1 MMKRLILS
9 GAVLAAGCAFALM
22 EPATPESQGV
32 PSEAI
37 LKFVDAC
44 EKTFDGGP
52 AGALHGFVIV
62 RHGKVIAE
70 GSWKPFDTLNETHM
84 LYSHS
89 KSFTSSAIGF
99 LVDKGKLDLDE
110 RLVDIFPE
118 DVPEK
123 PDPRLGEIRV
133 RDLLTMNVGAD
144 KDHAICRLP
153 KDWTK
158 WFMKK
163 ELQRRPGT
171 GFKYDSDATYMLAAI
186 VERRSGRKL
195 MDYLK
200 EKMFDRIGIV
210 NAWSTTSPEGIACG
224 GWGMNMTTRELARF
238 GQLYLNRGEWDGER
252 ILSPDWVSLATTRQT
267 WSGWQNVGVKALGE
281 GSDWEQGYGFQ
292 FWRCRHGAY
301 RADGAAGQYTV
312 VLPEHDAVISIHAGL
327 GDMQEEL
334 NLIWIHLLPA
344 MLDRPLAE
352 NSAAQKQLADR
363 LAKLEIQP
371 IRSMCGFSI
380 DWQRKF
386 ELKENA
392 RGFKSVAFEAVRPKA
407 NGASI
412 VDDRPAVLCRI
423 ETRAGSQQFVAGDGA
438 WVKGGTIRIDTEG
451 YEAPGA
457 YVGEQKVAASC
468 GAVDGPTFRLKAYLT
483 GTPGYLDFAVD
494 KNGKLRGEFYAMG
507 GCKLESK

>member
-1 MMKRLILS
+1 MKGSPLTFGLS
-9 GAVLAAGCAFALM
+9 LAATSAFALM

-32 PSEAI
+32 DSAAI
-37 LKFVDAC
+37 LKFIDVA
-44 EKTFDGGP
+44 EKTFDAGP

-99 LVDKGKLDLDE
+99 LADEGKIDLDE
-110 RLVDIFPE
+110 RIVDIFSN

-144 KDHAICRLP
+144 RDHTIGRNP
-153 KDWTK
+153 SGWTK

-186 VERRSGRKL
+186 VEKKSGEKM

-200 EKMFDRIGIV
+200 RKMFDKIGITK
-210 NAWSTTSPEGIACG
+210 AWTTYSPEGIPCG

-238 GQLYLNRGEWDGER
+238 GQLYLGRGKWDGEYL
-252 ILSPDWVSLATTRQT
+252 LSPFWVDLATARHT
-267 WSGWQNVGVKALGE
+267 WSGWRNVGVKSLGE

-292 FWRCRHGAY
+292 FWRCTHGAY

-312 VLPEHDAVISIHAGL
+312 VMPEQDMVVSIHAGL
-327 GDMQEEL
+327 ADMQKEL
-334 NLIWIHLLPA
+334 QLIWDCLLPG
-344 MLDRPLAE
+344 MKDSPLAE
-352 NSAAQKQLADR
+352 NPSAQKKLADR
-363 LAKLEIQP
+363 LAKLAIKPVEFARARKWTTP
-371 IRSMCGFSI
+371 FEFSL
-380 DWQRKF
+380 R
-386 ELKENA
+386 ENS
-392 RGFKSVAFEAVRPKA
+392 RGFKSVRFDPKD
-407 NGASI
+407 GGGCI
-412 VDDRPAVLCRI
+412 CTLV
-423 ETRAGSQQFVAGDGA
+423 TRAGEQKFPAGTGE
-438 WVKGGTIRIDTEG
+438 WQEGSIRIDTEN
-451 YEAPGA
+451 YEGLGA
-457 YVGEQKVAASC
+457 YIGEHRTAASC
-468 GAVDGPTFRLKAYLT
+468 GFDKDGSFHLKAYLT
-483 GTPGYLDFAVD
+483 GDTGYLEFRIKD
-494 KNGKLRGEFYAMG
+494 GKLTGRFWAVG